1 MVWFCQRMA
10 CVSVGDG
17 RLRLALY
24 NGQIL
29 QETICKT
36 PAKDK
41 NLWHPGL
48 SVVSGG
54 IVAA

>member
-1 MVWFCQRMA
+1 MA

-17 RLRLALY
+17 RLWLARY
-24 NGQIL
+24 NREIL

-36 PAKDK
+36 PAKDT
-41 NLWHPGL
+41 NFWYPGL
-48 SVVSGG
+48 SAASGG